1 MATEEPRTHVGT
13 WGVDDFDVSEDR
25 VGDWKVVLVTPT
37 NSTSILGV
45 AVVPIP
51 AVEEYDAF
59 ESFGDDQPSAL
70 GWQLHH
76 AAGVG
81 LAGRTERPSLSAVD
95 LRKLPFR
102 QMLAAREATVIR
114 PFNDAALATV
124 RSWPRVLWED
134 DLAAEFGL
142 TADDISAID
151 YLRDAYLFAQAV
163 QAGDARPVVRVSRQL
178 QHASRQT
185 TAGRLTTARRRHKLL
200 TEPRPGQVAGE
211 LTEKATRLV
220 GVMNALAA
228 TRPRT
233 DGEKDNA

>member
-1 MATEEPRTHVGT
+1 V
-13 WGVDDFDVSEDR
+13 
-25 VGDWKVVLVTPT
+25 
-37 NSTSILGV
+37 ILGV

-51 AVEEYDAF
+51 VDEQERPRTED
-59 ESFGDDQPSAL
+59 EDQPSGF
-70 GWQLHH
+70 GWELHH
-76 AAGVG
+76 AVEAA
-81 LAGRTERPSLSAVD
+81 LAGRTKRPSLSAVD

-124 RSWPRVLWED
+124 KSWPRVLWDD
-134 DLAAEFGL
+134 DLAVGFSL
-142 TADDISAID
+142 SADDISAID

-163 QAGDARPVVRVSRQL
+163 QAGDARPVVRVSSQL

-185 TAGRLTTARRRHKLL
+185 TAGRLTTARRKHKLL

-220 GVMNALAA
+220 DVMNSLAT

-233 DGEKDNA
+233 DGENDNA